1 MSLRLYMAGPLFDHK
16 DLIGNALLATAL
28 ERLAAGRY
36 RCVLPQDFEVPSQRA
51 VDIRNHDLQQL
62 ITCDAILC
70 NFDGSELDAGT
81 VVEFM
86 VAKFLD
92 MPAVLLRSDFRAAG
106 DQGQGADPWNLMCS
120 FYPRTHVASCHALA
134 WYQEARQAGGSLADI
149 IERFYQRLA
158 TFVMTHVEAVC
169 REPALP
175 TDQQDTPE
183 RLYQWALTFPG
194 GGFADLCADPSFI
207 ARVVAARR
215 ARGLA

>member
-16 DLIGNALLATAL
+16 DLIGNALLAASL
-28 ERLAAGRY
+28 ERIAAGCY
-36 RCVLPQDFEVPSQRA
+36 SCVLPQDFEVASQRA
-51 VDIRNHDLQQL
+51 VDIRNYDLQQL

-106 DQGQGADPWNLMCS
+106 DQDKDADPWNLMCS
-120 FYPRTHVASCHALA
+120 FYPRTHVAQCNALA
-134 WYQEARQAGGSLADI
+134 WYQEARRAGGTLTDS

-169 REPALP
+169 HEPSLP
-175 TDQQDTPE
+175 KDQKDDLE
-183 RLYQWALTFPG
+183 RLYQWVLTFPG
-194 GGFADLCADPSFI
+194 SGFADLCSDPSFI